1 MISLKIYDPIL
12 QYLACNGFTV
22 VDNYASF
29 TNIHGVKSLVVV
41 KYKSGIRTISNI
53 LFLNNIVYY
62 HLEERI
68 NSMKHA
74 KNWAEGVVK
83 NKNDTTK
90 VGEYFIKEETIY
102 TNIIPKEYISGDVLE
117 KYIRGYPLFPH
128 P

>member
-53 LFLNNIVYY
+53 LFLNNIVHY

-68 NSMKHA
+68 YCMKHA
-74 KNWAEGVVK
+74 KNRAEEIVK
-83 NKNDTTK
+83 NKNKNAKT
-90 VGEYFIKEETIY
+90 GEYFIKEEIIY
-102 TNIIPKEYISGDVLE
+102 TNIIPKEYISGDVLDR
-117 KYIRGYPLFPH
+117 YIRGYPLFLH
-128 P
+128 L